1 MFNIFKKKKEFSE
14 YGYKICT
21 VNLPGL
27 EAVQF
32 AQWQH
37 PGELGRV
44 FSPDDLQFFQKF
56 IKPGD
61 FVIDIGAQQGDTTVP
76 MALAAGKSGLTLA
89 LEPNPHAFKIL
100 QKNAELNP
108 TLTSIIPLNFAAT
121 KEDGTFTFG
130 SGDASFGN
138 GGVVGFTHNKKR
150 NVRYTFDVVGKNL
163 SRFLLGSYE
172 NLLPKL
178 SFIKIDTEGYDK
190 EVIKSLDPILQRS
203 RPIIVSEVFGPSLIQ
218 EKQELLDLLHSNRYE
233 LFKIPEFRISM
244 IEKLPVPNIHPK
256 KTYNILA
263 IPHD

>member
-1 MFNIFKKKKEFSE
+1 MFTIFKKKKEFSE
-14 YGYKICT
+14 YGYAIYS

-27 EAVQF
+27 EAVEY

-44 FSPDDLQFFQKF
+44 FSREDLEFFQKY

-108 TLTSIIPLNFAAT
+108 TLTNITPLNFAAT

-138 GGVVGFTHNKKR
+138 GGIVGFTHNKKR

-163 SRFLLGSYE
+163 SRFLLDSYE

-203 RPIIVSEVFGPSLIQ
+203 RPVIVTEVFGPSLIQ
-218 EKQELLDLLHSNRYE
+218 EKQELLSLLRGKRYE
-233 LFKIPEFRISM
+233 LFKIPEFRISL
-244 IEKLPVPNIHPK
+244 IEKMPENTIDPK
-256 KTYNILA
+256 KTFNILA
-263 IPHD
+263 IPHG